1 MSTLLVFRQA
11 MMNWNR
17 FVTACILAAAL
28 LLKFGVPLPAI
39 LIGLSAAA
47 LVNWQIRPR
56 LKPAPLRREPTPH
69 RREIARSDV

>member
-17 FVTACILAAAL
+17 FFTACILAAAL
-28 LLKFGVPLPAI
+28 LVKFGVPLPAI
-39 LIGLSAAA
+39 LFGLGAAA

-56 LKPAPLRREPTPH
+56 LKPAPIRGGVPH
-69 RREIARSDV
+69 RRAIARSDV

>member
-28 LLKFGVPLPAI
+28 LLKFGVPVPAI
-39 LIGLSAAA
+39 LVGLGAAA
-47 LVNWQIRPR
+47 LVNWQMRPR
-56 LKPAPLRREPTPH
+56 SKPAPL